1 MFETLGGVALGLA
14 LTYAVLLLL
23 LWEYARRHPDTV
35 TLKDALR
42 LLPDLLSLL
51 RRLVADKDLPMGVRL
66 RVGALI
72 IYLLLPIDIVPDFIP
87 VIGYADDAVI
97 VALVL
102 RSVVRKAGVSAVR
115 KHWSGSDVGL
125 TLVEKLAGIGHLT
138 SAVG

>member
-1 MFETLGGVALGLA
+1 MLETIGAIVIGLG

-51 RRLVADKDLPMGVRL
+51 QRLMADKDLPVGVRL

-72 IYLLLPIDIVPDFIP
+72 VYLLLPIDIVPDFIP

-102 RSVVRKAGVSAVR
+102 RSVVRRAGVSAVR
-115 KHWSGSDVGL
+115 KHWNGSDVGL
-125 TLVEKLAGIGHLT
+125 TLVEKLAGIGQLT
-138 SAVG
+138 SP